1 MSSYKLDIIDI
12 DTERYEKLV
21 KIFDINL
28 KQLSLKLGF
37 TENYLSQRIHQRLI
51 VLKDAFVMKQ
61 HVGEELFEKGL
72 EKLAL
77 LEIAQERNKGYAKRS
92 LTQILRH
99 VKELTEIVIM
109 QNEELERVQYML
121 DNWDKETK
129 PRIKIKKF
137 TKPEFVNEYEENE
150 RAESLSDG
158 YADYL
163 DMIRTINQNEL
174 RDFFKE
180 LGMSKDDEL
189 AIILHYLKNNGIGEA
204 IDVLFEKLQTVKNR
218 NYQNSVESNVEND
231 RNEVKNK
238 VSNEIDTEIKTETA
252 PESTEIKQEIDKNQ
266 SNLYDLFEEVEDE

>member
-1 MSSYKLDIIDI
+1 MEKYKLDIIDI
-12 DTERYEKLV
+12 DTRRYLILAN
-21 KIFDINL
+21 IFNVNM
-28 KQLSLKLGF
+28 KQLSNSLGHSDSYIG
-37 TENYLSQRIHQRLI
+37 NRIKDNLI
-51 VLKDAFVMKQ
+51 NLKDAFIMKQ

-121 DNWDKETK
+121 DNWDKDTK

-158 YADYL
+158 YSSYL
-163 DMIRTINQNEL
+163 DLIRSVNQNEL

-189 AIILHYLKNNGIGEA
+189 AIILHYLKNNGVGEA
-204 IDVLFEKLQTVKNR
+204 IDVLFEKLQIVKER
-218 NYQNSVESNVEND
+218 NFANSVENNVENEFK
-231 RNEVKNK
+231 NEVN
-238 VSNEIDTEIKTETA
+238 DEIKTETA

-266 SNLYDLFEEVEDE
+266 IDLFKEVEN